1 MNVLCEYLSFFGY
14 DVSFVDVVK
23 FDYRNFYIKFLV
35 YYTRLYFFNVYFKST
50 LLCVQFCLILADATA
65 IGIRLS
71 HASRTS
77 LGSWRTA
84 Q

>member
-1 MNVLCEYLSFFGY
+1 MCFCEYLSFFGY
-14 DVSFVDVVK
+14 DVRFVDVVK
-23 FDYRNFYIKFLV
+23 FDYRIFYIKFILV
-35 YYTRLYFFNVYFKST
+35 YYTRLYFFMCTSIIV